1 MEEQKEL
8 GNRLKAADEN
18 IKKAQLYLLMDKLV
32 QAGLPAHEI
41 CIDKYGQM
49 YCENSA
55 TVLTEEM
62 NVIIKQ
68 HFDSIFNNFDELFK
82 NNL

>member
-1 MEEQKEL
+1 MTIQEQ
-8 GNRLKAADEN
+8 DEN
-18 IKKAQLYLLMDKLV
+18 IKKARLYLLIDKLI

-41 CIDKYGQM
+41 CIDKDGQM
-49 YCENSA
+49 YCENA
-55 TVLTEEM
+55 ETVLTEEM
-62 NVIIKQ
+62 NLIIKQ